1 MNKEKILMDLI
12 MDHHHSGK
20 LVWKKTTFSDM
31 FETEINNLGIKI
43 FIYDTGSNI
52 RFQTRTHL
60 SNIILREREYPEIGL
75 IVKSLPIPP
84 RTDDIDDIIDSL
96 DGKRGIRD
104 KKIKSILEQEPK
116 EQEPKSIPKEQKK
129 TLGQKIRDL
138 LNLN

>member
-1 MNKEKILMDLI
+1 MDLI

-31 FETEINNLGIKI
+31 FETEINNLEIKI

-52 RFQTRTHL
+52 RFQTRTSGGLL
-60 SNIILREREYPEIGL
+60 SDIILREREYQEIGL
-75 IVKSLPIPP
+75 IVKSLPIPT
-84 RTDDIDDIIDSL
+84 RTNDIDDIIDSL

-104 KKIKSILEQEPK
+104 KKIKTILEQEPK

-129 TLGQKIRDL
+129 TLVQKIRDL